1 MKRTTLVAACV
12 VFLAPALASATA
24 FLDFGSGGGGAG
36 GTITDIGG
44 GHAQGVDINIDTLT
58 VTGLGVGIDGIYD
71 VDGLVACG
79 DAAGGCGSLSFD
91 TALGT
96 ISIAGSIP
104 GLTVA
109 QSNLLIGT
117 IGDFSFST
125 VPNPIP
131 GMPPL
136 AAFFNLSGPDIKSAE
151 LLTALGLPL
160 TTPFAFVGFGFGT
173 GPATECGEG
182 QFCYTA
188 VSTDVLNIEQTA
200 IPEPGTLILLGSGL
214 VGLARLARRRA

>member
-1 MKRTTLVAACV
+1 MKRTVLVAAWVAC
-12 VFLAPALASATA
+12 LAPSLASATA

-36 GTITDIGG
+36 GTIVDVGG

-58 VTGLGVGIDGIYD
+58 VTGLGALNGIYD
-71 VDGLVACG
+71 VDGLLACG
-79 DAAGGCGSLSFD
+79 DAAGGCGGLSFD
-91 TALGT
+91 TEAGT

-109 QSNLLIGT
+109 QTNLLIGT
-117 IGDFSFST
+117 IGAYSFST

-136 AAFFNLSGPDIKSAE
+136 AAFFNVSGTDSKSAD
-151 LLTALGLPL
+151 LLTALGLPI

-173 GPATECGEG
+173 GPATPCFSEDS
-182 QFCYTA
+182 CYTA
-188 VSTDVLNIEQTA
+188 VSTDVLNIEQAA

-214 VGLARLARRRA
+214 VGLARLGRRRA